1 MITKRKVVA
10 ILLCIVCL
18 FSFATPA
25 FAASG
30 VNPAE
35 MQVLKLMQKGT
46 KYNKDFY
53 QYHNALKIYFDR
65 DTIKISQI
73 YADSACEYLLEIYEL
88 YQNEAMDDVK
98 FFEKF
103 QYVLMYLNVR
113 VIYNRADST
122 ADFIGGDGSLVMSN
136 LKLKNVD
143 GKSTITLNPIK
154 QTGTVLNMPLIIGLS
169 VIDTGVLIAAV
180 VYLVRRKKGITKQ

>member
-53 QYHNALKIYFDR
+53 QYHNALKVYFNR
-65 DTIKISQI
+65 DTVKISQI
-73 YADSACEYLLEIYEL
+73 YADDACEYLLEIYEL
-88 YQNEAMDDVK
+88 YQNEAMNEVK

-113 VIYNRADST
+113 IIYNRADST
-122 ADFIGGDGSLVMSN
+122 ADLIGVDGSLVMSN

-143 GKSTITLNPIK
+143 GKSTISLNPIK
-154 QTGTVLNMPLIIGLS
+154 QTGAVLNLPLTIGLS
-169 VIDTGVLIAAV
+169 VTGAGILVAAAV
-180 VYLVRRKKGITKQ
+180 LAVRKKKGNAEQ

>member
-53 QYHNALKIYFDR
+53 QYHNALKVYFNR
-65 DTIKISQI
+65 DTVKISQI
-73 YADSACEYLLEIYEL
+73 YADDACEYLLEIYEL
-88 YQNEAMDDVK
+88 YQNEAMNEVK

-113 VIYNRADST
+113 IIYNRADST
-122 ADFIGGDGSLVMSN
+122 ADLIGVDGSLVMSN

-143 GKSTITLNPIK
+143 GKSTISLNPIK
-154 QTGTVLNMPLIIGLS
+154 QTGAVVNLPLTIGLS
-169 VIDTGVLIAAV
+169 VTGAGILVAAAV
-180 VYLVRRKKGITKQ
+180 LAVRKKKGNAEQ